1 MRDIALTA
9 FILGLLPFVLT
20 RPHWGILL
28 WTWIGLMNPHRLT
41 WGFAFNF
48 PFAEIVA
55 LVTLASLFLSRER
68 KRIPW
73 QAPVVVL
80 LLLVTW
86 MTIATSVSLFP
97 ELAWVQWIKVIK
109 IQLFVLLTL
118 IVMQRRERITALVWV
133 STLSIA
139 FFGIK
144 GGIYTLTSSGSGT
157 VIGPDGGFIA
167 GNTEIS
173 LALTMT
179 IPLMYWLQLQ
189 AKQRWLRWGLGVA
202 MALTAVAILGSYSRG
217 GLLAICGMGAF
228 LWLKSRKKL
237 LMSLVFVLLIPAAL
251 LAMPQKWFD
260 RIATIENYEQDTS
273 AMGRINAWHF
283 AYNLAKSRPLVGGGF
298 QTFEPAAFERWAP
311 YPLDFHDAHSI
322 WFQML
327 GEQGFVGLGLFL
339 LLWLMTWRSANA
351 IIRLSRGTQEAQWA
365 SDLARM
371 IQVSLVGYWVGG
383 SFLGLGYWDYP
394 YVLMALVVL
403 TRVVVQR
410 QTQLQKM
417 STPIGAIGL
426 TTVGS
431 DRSNRNKN
439 ASGHRAPI

>member
-1 MRDIALTA
+1 MSMRDIALTA
-9 FILGLLPFVLT
+9 FIIGLLPFVLA

-41 WGFAFNF
+41 WGFAFSF

-55 LVTLASLFLSRER
+55 VATLLSLFISREP
-68 KRIPW
+68 KRVPW
-73 QAPVVVL
+73 QSPVVVL
-80 LLLVTW
+80 LMLVAW
-86 MTIATSVSLFP
+86 MTLTTSVSLFP
-97 ELAWVQWIKVIK
+97 ELAWGQWTKVIK
-109 IQLFVLLTL
+109 IQLFVLLTM
-118 IVMQRRERITALVWV
+118 IVMQQRERITALVWV

-139 FFGIK
+139 FFGVK
-144 GGIYTLTSSGSGT
+144 GGIYTLTSAGRGT
-157 VIGPDGGFIA
+157 VLGPDGGFIA

-179 IPLMYWLQLQ
+179 IPLMYWLQLR
-189 AKQRWLRWGLGVA
+189 AKQLWLRWGLGAA

-237 LMSLVFVLLIPAAL
+237 LVTLVLILLVPAAL
-251 LAMPQKWFD
+251 LAMPEKWFD
-260 RIATIENYEQDTS
+260 RIGTIENYQQDSS

-283 AYNLAKSRPLVGGGF
+283 AYNLAQSRPLVGGGF

-311 YPLDFHDAHSI
+311 HPEDFHDAHSI

-327 GEQGFVGLGLFL
+327 GEHGFVGLGLFV
-339 LLWLMTWRSANA
+339 LLWVVTWRSANA
-351 IIRLSRGTQEAQWA
+351 IIRMCRGKHETEWA
-365 SDLARM
+365 SDLAKM

-403 TRVVVQR
+403 TRVVIQR
-410 QTQLQKM
+410 ETQPAQVGSGEL
-417 STPIGAIGL
+417 A
-426 TTVGS
+426 TVGS
-431 DRSNRNKN
+431 DRASRN
-439 ASGHRAPI
+439 ARAPGRRAPI